1 MPYCVIFIVI
11 LLDQLT
17 KLLVLKHF
25 SDGSFITV
33 NSFFNLILAYNPGVS
48 FSLFSNN
55 GPYNSVILTTL
66 ALVICLFLLRWMY
79 QETNPTLRF
88 GIALVVGGAIGNVID
103 RLAYGAV
110 VDFLDFHAHGYHWP
124 AFNVADSAICIGA
137 TLILYKS
144 FFNQK
149 GKYHA

>member
-1 MPYCVIFIVI
+1 MPYCVIFVVI

-25 SDGSFITV
+25 SDGSFITI

-48 FSLFSNN
+48 FSLFADN

-66 ALVICLFLLRWMY
+66 ALMICLFLLRWMY
-79 QETNPTLRF
+79 RETNPTLRF

-110 VDFLDFHAHGYHWP
+110 VDFLDFHAYGYHWP

-137 TLILYKS
+137 ALILYKS